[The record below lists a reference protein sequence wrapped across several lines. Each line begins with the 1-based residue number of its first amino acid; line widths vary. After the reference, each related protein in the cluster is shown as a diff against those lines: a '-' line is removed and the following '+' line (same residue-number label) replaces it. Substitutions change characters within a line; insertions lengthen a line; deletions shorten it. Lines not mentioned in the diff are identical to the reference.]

1 MKTSFTRQEIKVTFC
16 TVSSSLLLCSS
27 LDVQAGSTEDDS
39 TPWYR
44 QDVPVLSLPATP
56 LSALYPGH
64 FSAGSDTRSSHLTI
78 EDAAPSAWDQV
89 YGQASRQA
97 QTDFMALDSSVPGSS
112 ELKGPAI
119 LTLQSESGHT
129 QQVGLI
135 GGMTQLQGNGNGLL
149 TSRALADPENDTLNL
164 QGQSLGA
171 YWSLTGPQGWHVDLT
186 ASGGRVNGY
195 SRNDQGARQATE
207 GSAVTLSV
215 EGGFPIGLSD
225 NWVVEPQAQL
235 INQRIT
241 LDTPYAGSGNASSS
255 DVTSWSGRVGARL
268 KGSYDL
274 HGLPVEPYVRT
285 NLWHTVYTGN
295 TGNTVTLDQVDKIS
309 SSRNSSTVDVGLG
322 LVARVTPVVSL
333 YVSADYSSVVDDND
347 LNGLIASL
355 GVRMRW

>member
-1 MKTSFTRQEIKVTFC
+1 MKTSFTPQEIKVTLC

-27 LDVQAGSTEDDS
+27 MEVQASPAEEET
-39 TPWYR
+39 TPWYD
-44 QDVPVLSLPATP
+44 QEVPVLTLPALATN
-56 LSALYPGH
+56 YPGR
-64 FSAGSDTRSSHLTI
+64 FSAKPDLRSSHLTI
-78 EDAAPSAWDQV
+78 EDAAPSAWDQL

-97 QTDFMALDSSVPGSS
+97 QTDYLSQGFSIPGAN
-112 ELKGPAI
+112 EFKGPAI
-119 LTLQSESGHT
+119 LTLQSGSGHT

-135 GGMTQLQGNGNGLL
+135 GGMSQFQGNSNGLL
-149 TSRALADPENDTLNL
+149 TSRALADPNTDTLNL

-207 GSAVTLSV
+207 GSAVTFSV
-215 EGGFPIGLSD
+215 EGGFPIGLGE

-255 DVTSWSGRVGARL
+255 DLTSWSGRVGARL
-268 KGSYDL
+268 KGSYDIN
-274 HGLPVEPYVRT
+274 GLGVEPYVRT

-295 TGNTVTLDQVDKIS
+295 TVTLDQVDKIS
-309 SSRNSSTVDVGLG
+309 TSRYSSTVEVGLG
-322 LVARVTPVVSL
+322 LVARVTPAVSL
-333 YVSADYSSVVDDND
+333 YISADYSSDVDDND
-347 LNGLIASL
+347 LNGLIGRL